1 MALAD
6 SDRKRVMRDIAR
18 QRPFMPVTIR
28 DDLNW
33 EDVARVEVNALDL
46 PGVAI
51 QEGQSRVYPYG
62 DALAHVMGYVAAVS
76 ETETD
81 GDPLL
86 QLPGFRVG
94 KAGIEK
100 SYEVLLRGTAGSSQL
115 EVNAAG
121 RVVRELDRK
130 DGEPGGDLTL
140 ALDLDLQQ
148 LTAQR
153 LGAESGAAVVVDVD
167 SARSWRWRRPRRSI
181 PAPSTAASRRK
192 SGRN

>member
-1 MALAD
+1 MSWA
-6 SDRKRVMRDIAR
+6 
-18 QRPFMPVTIR
+18 
-28 DDLNW
+28 
-33 EDVARVEVNALDL
+33 
-46 PGVAI
+46 
-51 QEGQSRVYPYG
+51 
-62 DALAHVMGYVAAVS
+62 YVAAVS

-140 ALDLDLQQ
+140 ALDLDLQR

-167 SARSWRWRRPRRSI
+167 TGEILAMASTPAFDPAR
-181 PAPSTAASRRK
+181 STAASRRK

>member
-51 QEGQSRVYPYG
+51 QERQSRVYPYG
-62 DALAHVMGYVAAVS
+62 DAFAHVMGYVAAVS

-100 SYEVLLRGTAGSSQL
+100 SYEVLLRGAAGSSQL

-140 ALDLDLQQ
+140 ALDLDLAA
-148 LTAQR
+148 TD
-153 LGAESGAAVVVDVD
+153 GAAPGCGK
-167 SARSWRWRRPRRSI
+167 WR
-181 PAPSTAASRRK
+181 
-192 SGRN
+192 GG